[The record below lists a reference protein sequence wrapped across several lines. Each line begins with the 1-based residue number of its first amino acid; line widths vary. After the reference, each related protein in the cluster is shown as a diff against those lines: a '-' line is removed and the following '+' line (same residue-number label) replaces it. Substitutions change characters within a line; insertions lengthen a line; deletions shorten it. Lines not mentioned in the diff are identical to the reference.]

1 MHITGTHES
10 GQRERKEREGEKRER
25 VGGKK
30 KLFTVTMG
38 RQMINSNRTHAQKLY
53 ALILN
58 RNEHRYET
66 RSSDTL
72 FVYYLITLIGSGL
85 SLFILLSEHDKRAIH
100 QMDPPPIF
108 EYKMDPFRYLLV
120 FTGSIALAFFFEVL
134 PRSWTRVQRERKAQ
148 EGLTAYDQANW
159 FSRIIYYFVQPLMS
173 LGAKRTITV
182 DDLDEKTP
190 DEMKARVNYER
201 ISHAWD
207 EKAGRYYKQVNKK
220 KAKGSKRLPAQ
231 PSLVWT
237 ILGVNKGRIFNMMV
251 VRMLSFA
258 LLFVAP
264 FLFTYLLKFFTDYD
278 DAIKRGKTPPATANG
293 ILIAVGI
300 FIGAMSSAILLT
312 ASSDECG
319 NLSIETRSGLIA
331 MIYRKSLRLSPAAR
345 SKSTLGEISNYMAVD
360 TEVWMAAANMLPLVL
375 TLPVEISLG
384 LWLLYRLVGWSLLAG
399 LAVFA
404 IIAPIQALLARF
416 QTSFTKNKLKA
427 MDSRLRIMTEI
438 LANNKIVK
446 LYSWEDMFRR
456 KVDVLREREL
466 RAQRALSKVRSFL
479 AIIFSSVNLLMIFAT
494 FAIYSTFG
502 GPDYTPAELTPQIVF
517 VGITLFSMLGRPF
530 GVISLAISHII
541 QLKASNRRIAS
552 FLLLEEVDPTVV
564 ERHGRQIGH
573 TKDAV
578 GNGVSSNLPAVDI
591 ENGTFAWDK
600 ESITAPIALPD
611 VALTP
616 AEAERQPLLSSSTNR
631 PSSPSSS
638 FVSTSR
644 PTLSNIQLSV
654 LEGNLTA
661 IVGRIGQGKSSLL
674 SAIMGEMYKL
684 EGTVKTYGNIAYVPQ
699 QAWII
704 NATMRDN
711 ILLGK
716 PFDQEKYDHIIYA
729 SGLKPDLDT
738 LPAMDLTEIGERGI
752 NLSGGQKQ
760 RVSLARAAYQDADI
774 YILDDP
780 LSAVDAHVD
789 EHLWHHLIGPSG
801 LLKDKTRLLVTHGI
815 HHLSEVHQIVVMK
828 DGQISEIGDYQQL
841 MMAKDA
847 FYQLIYDY
855 SVKRQVANS
864 HPKEEN
870 SATLAPSESNGQ
882 QDKKVTAGGDDSKAG
897 ATTTD
902 VPTDKATSKSG
913 FGGLVG
919 KEKAEEGKVGWR
931 VYLDY
936 ARAISFKRAII
947 CLCLY
952 GVGQVCQIATTFWLR
967 YWMMAGERERRED
980 RPPYFYLAGY
990 AVLMLLYL
998 VVDVTVSYMANV
1010 VCGVRGARTL
1020 HNRLLT
1026 RVLRYPM
1033 SIFDTTPMGRIVNR
1047 FSSDVAVIDSSL
1059 PESLP
1064 GFLGFSA
1071 SAIGIICVI
1080 GYSTPPVL
1088 VVVPPL
1094 FLFFLVV
1101 QNYYIK
1107 TSGALKRLTS
1117 VAKSPIYQHFSE
1129 SLVGVSTIRSL
1140 EGLQSQFIAENEN
1153 RTDTIA
1159 RITKAF
1165 LLTSR
1170 WLTIRLQVISSSVIL
1185 LTAVLAVLN
1194 VGRLD
1199 SSLVGLAMS
1208 YALNLTNIVVVLVR
1222 TSSDVQNQF
1231 VSVERI
1237 QEYSEKP
1244 VEAPLELSKDHQ
1256 LPENWPQHGSITFN
1270 KYSTRYRE
1278 GLDLCLRE
1286 ASFTVEPQEK
1296 VGIVGR
1302 TGAGK
1307 SSLTLALFR
1316 IIEAA
1321 DSYWALASNP
1331 SRPELPKSESLLD
1344 SFGQAVGGSI
1354 EIDGIDIA
1362 SIGLRQLRQHLSI
1375 IPQDPTLFAGTIREN
1390 LDPFYELEDSV
1401 LWEALERAH
1410 LKDFIGSLAGG
1421 LSFEVSANG
1430 DNFSMGQRSLICLAR
1445 ALLRKTKVLVLDE
1458 ATAAVDVETDAL
1470 IQKTIRTEFKDR
1482 TILTIAHR
1490 IKTVMDSDKV
1500 LVLDHG
1506 RVEEFDSPEVLLRR
1520 GEESLF
1526 WRLAEQAGEVD
1537 RGEGE
1542 GKGRRH

>member
-1 MHITGTHES
+1 M
-10 GQRERKEREGEKRER
+10 RW
-25 VGGKK
+25 
-30 KLFTVTMG
+30 
-38 RQMINSNRTHAQKLY
+38 Y

-85 SLFILLSEHDKRAIH
+85 SLFILFSEHDKKAIR

-108 EYKMDPFRYLLV
+108 EYKMSPFRYLLV
-120 FTGSIALAFFFEVL
+120 FTGSIAFAFFFEAL

-159 FSRIIYYFVQPLMS
+159 FSRLIYYFVQPLMS
-173 LGAKRTITV
+173 LGAKRTITAE
-182 DDLDEKTP
+182 DLDERTP
-190 DEMKARVNYER
+190 EHLKAYVNYER
-201 ISHAWD
+201 ISSVWD
-207 EKAGRYYKQVNKK
+207 KKAARYYRQLSKK

-231 PSLVWT
+231 PSLLLT
-237 ILGVNKGRIFNMMV
+237 ILNVNKGRISNMMV

-278 DAIKRGKTPPATANG
+278 DAIKRGKRPPATANG
-293 ILIAVGI
+293 ILITVGI

-312 ASSDECG
+312 ASSDECS
-319 NLSIETRSGLIA
+319 NLAIATRSGLIS

-360 TEVWMAAANMLPLVL
+360 TEVWMAAGNMLPLVL
-375 TLPVEISLG
+375 TLPVEIGLG

-404 IIAPIQALLARF
+404 IVTPIQALLARF
-416 QTSFTKNKLKA
+416 LTSFQKNKLKA
-427 MDSRLRIMTEI
+427 MDSRLRLMTEI
-438 LANNKIVK
+438 LANIKIVK
-446 LYSWEDMFRR
+446 LYSWEDAFR
-456 KVDVLREREL
+456 KKIDALRDREL
-466 RAQRALSKVRSFL
+466 RAQRALSRVRSFL
-479 AIIFSSVNLLMIFAT
+479 VIVFSSVNLLMIFAT
-494 FAIYSTFG
+494 FAVYSSFG
-502 GPDYTPAELTPQIVF
+502 GPDYTPAELTPQVVF
-517 VGITLFSMLGRPF
+517 VGITVFAMVGRPL
-530 GVISLAISHII
+530 GLIPLAISHII
-541 QLKASNRRIAS
+541 QLRTSNRRIAS
-552 FLLLEEVDPTVV
+552 FLLLEEIDPTVV
-564 ERHGRQIGH
+564 ERHGRQTGH
-573 TKDAV
+573 SKDADGNRV
-578 GNGVSSNLPAVDI
+578 GSNLPAVEI
-591 ENGTFAWDK
+591 ENGTFVWDK
-600 ESITAPIALPD
+600 ESISGPVAPTTVTLSPE
-611 VALTP
+611 
-616 AEAERQPLLSSSTNR
+616 EAERQPLLSSSANR
-631 PSSPSSS
+631 PSSPSGS
-638 FVSTSR
+638 VATPSR
-644 PTLSNIQLSV
+644 PTLSNVQLSI

-684 EGTVKTYGNIAYVPQ
+684 EGTVRTYGNIAYVPQ

-704 NATMRDN
+704 NATVRDN

-716 PFDQEKYDHIIYA
+716 SFDQEKYDSIIYA
-729 SGLKPDLDT
+729 SGLKPDLDM
-738 LPAMDLTEIGERGI
+738 LPAVDLTEIGERGI

-774 YILDDP
+774 YLLDDP

-789 EHLWHHLIGPSG
+789 QHLWHNLIGPSG
-801 LLKDKTRLLVTHGI
+801 LLKDKTRILVTHGI

-828 DGQISEIGDYQQL
+828 DGQISETGEYQQL

-847 FYQLIYDY
+847 FYQLIYDH
-855 SVKRQVANS
+855 SVKRQVGNS
-864 HPKEEN
+864 HPKDESSTAMV
-870 SATLAPSESNGQ
+870 SAVSNGQ
-882 QDKKVTAGGDDSKAG
+882 QDQ
-897 ATTTD
+897 
-902 VPTDKATSKSG
+902 KATSGDEDSKTEATSTGASAGKATLKS
-913 FGGLVG
+913 GGLVD
-919 KEKAEEGKVGWR
+919 KEKVEEGKVGWR
-931 VYLDY
+931 VYLGY
-936 ARAISFKRAII
+936 ARAISFKRAFI

-952 GVGQVCQIATTFWLR
+952 GVGQACQIATNFWLR
-967 YWMMAGERERRED
+967 YWMTAGEREGEED

-990 AVLMLLYL
+990 GAFVVLFL
-998 VVDVTVSYMANV
+998 VVDVTVNYMANV
-1010 VCGVRGARTL
+1010 VCGIRSARTL
-1020 HNRLLT
+1020 YNKLLT

-1033 SIFDTTPMGRIVNR
+1033 STFDTTPMGRIVNR
-1047 FSSDVAVIDSSL
+1047 FSSDVAVIDSNL
-1059 PESLP
+1059 PETLP

-1080 GYSTPPVL
+1080 GYSTPPFL

-1094 FLFFLVV
+1094 LLLFLVV

-1107 TSGALKRLTS
+1107 TSGAVKRLIS
-1117 VAKSPIYQHFSE
+1117 VAKSPLFQHFSE

-1140 EGLQSQFIAENEN
+1140 DGLQSQFIAENEN

-1159 RITKAF
+1159 RITNVF
-1165 LLTSR
+1165 MLTNR
-1170 WLTIRLQVISSSVIL
+1170 WLTIRLQLISSSVIL
-1185 LTAVLAVLN
+1185 LAAVLAVLN
-1194 VGRLD
+1194 VDQLD

-1244 VEAPLELSKDHQ
+1244 VEAPLEAGDHQ
-1256 LPENWPQHGSITFN
+1256 LPENWPEHGRITFN
-1270 KYSTRYRE
+1270 KYSARYRE

-1296 VGIVGR
+1296 VGIIGR

-1321 DSYWALASNP
+1321 DSYWALASDP
-1331 SRPELPKSESLLD
+1331 SRPELPKGESF
-1344 SFGQAVGGSI
+1344 SGNCGQSVGGSI
-1354 EIDGIDIA
+1354 EIDGVDIA

-1470 IQKTIRTEFKDR
+1470 IQKTIRAEFKDR

-1500 LVLDHG
+1500 LVLNSG
-1506 RVEEFDSPEVLLRR
+1506 RVEEFEAPEVLLRR
-1520 GEESLF
+1520 GKGSLF
-1526 WRLAEQAGEVD
+1526 YRLAEQAGELD
-1537 RGEGE
+1537 AGA
-1542 GKGRRH
+1542 RH

>member
-1 MHITGTHES
+1 MSKGDPLQAWAEFLIAHGGHYVLIGLPSLLAFFSFRSRNKYLTKYRGQPPHRFGRTGLIYWPE
-10 GQRERKEREGEKRER
+10 Q
-25 VGGKK
+25 
-30 KLFTVTMG
+30 LFLLVAWGAALALAYSLATGPYIASADGLLLSTPFMLC
-38 RQMINSNRTHAQKLY
+38 AWWY

-85 SLFILLSEHDKRAIH
+85 SLFILFSEHEKKPILL
-100 QMDPPPIF
+100 MDPPPIF

-120 FTGSIALAFFFEVL
+120 FTGSIGLAFFFEVL

-159 FSRIIYYFVQPLMS
+159 FSRLIYYFVQPLMS

-182 DDLDEKTP
+182 EDLDEKTP
-190 DEMKARVNYER
+190 EEMKARVNYER
-201 ISHAWD
+201 ISSVWD
-207 EKAGRYYKQVNKK
+207 VKAARYYKQVDKN

-237 ILGVNKGRIFNMMV
+237 ILDVNKGRISSMMI

-278 DAIKRGKTPPATANG
+278 DAVKRGKKPPATVNG

-312 ASSDECG
+312 ASSNECS

-360 TEVWMAAANMLPLVL
+360 TEVWMAAGNMLPLVL

-384 LWLLYRLVGWSLLAG
+384 LWLLYRL
-399 LAVFA
+399 
-404 IIAPIQALLARF
+404 
-416 QTSFTKNKLKA
+416 LKA
-427 MDSRLRIMTEI
+427 MDNRLRVMTEI

-456 KVDVLREREL
+456 KIDVLREQEL
-466 RAQRALSKVRSFL
+466 RAQWALSRVRSFL

-494 FAIYSTFG
+494 FAVYSNFG
-502 GPDYTPAELTPQIVF
+502 GPDFTPAELTPQIVF

-530 GVISLAISHII
+530 GVISLAISHVI

-564 ERHGRQIGH
+564 ERYGRHTGH
-573 TKDAV
+573 TKDAD
-578 GNGVSSNLPAVDI
+578 GNGISSNLPAVDI

-600 ESITAPIALPD
+600 ESITGPPPAIAM
-611 VALTP
+611 TTE
-616 AEAERQPLLSSSTNR
+616 EAERQPLLSSSINR

-638 FVSTSR
+638 YATTSR
-644 PTLSNIQLSV
+644 PTLSKIQLSV

-704 NATMRDN
+704 NATVRDN

-729 SGLKPDLDT
+729 SGLKPDLDM

-774 YILDDP
+774 YLLDDP

-789 EHLWHHLIGPSG
+789 VHLWHHMIGPCG
-801 LLKDKTRLLVTHGI
+801 LLKDKTRILVTHGI
-815 HHLSEVHQIVVMK
+815 HHLSEVHQIVVLK
-828 DGQISEIGDYQQL
+828 DGQISEIGEYQQL

-855 SVKRQVANS
+855 SVKRQVSSS
-864 HPKEEN
+864 HPKDDN
-870 SATLAPSESNGQ
+870 SATLAPSESIGQ
-882 QDKKVTAGGDDSKAG
+882 QDKKATVGGDNSKTE
-897 ATTTD
+897 ATTTGASAG
-902 VPTDKATSKSG
+902 KATSQSG
-913 FGGLVG
+913 SGGLVG
-919 KEKAEEGKVGWR
+919 KEKVEEGKVGWR

-936 ARAISFKRAII
+936 ARAISFKRAFI

-952 GVGQVCQIATTFWLR
+952 GVGQACQISTTFWLR
-967 YWMMAGERERRED
+967 YWMTAGERERKED

-1010 VCGVRGARTL
+1010 VCGIRGARTL

-1033 SIFDTTPMGRIVNR
+1033 STFDTTPMGRIVNR
-1047 FSSDVAVIDSSL
+1047 FSSDVAVIDSGL

-1080 GYSTPPVL
+1080 GYSTPPSL

-1094 FLFFLVV
+1094 LLFFLVV

-1107 TSGALKRLTS
+1107 TSGAIKRLIS
-1117 VAKSPIYQHFSE
+1117 VAKSPLYQHFSE

-1140 EGLQSQFIAENEN
+1140 EGLQSQFIAGNEN

-1159 RITKAF
+1159 RITNVF
-1165 LLTSR
+1165 MLTSR

-1194 VGRLD
+1194 VDRLD

-1208 YALNLTNIVVVLVR
+1208 YALNLTNIVVILVR
-1222 TSSDVQNQF
+1222 TSSEVQNQF

-1244 VEAPLELSKDHQ
+1244 VEAPLE
-1256 LPENWPQHGSITFN
+1256 HGRITFN
-1270 KYSTRYRE
+1270 KYSARYRE

-1321 DSYWALASNP
+1321 DSYWALASDP
-1331 SRPELPKSESLLD
+1331 SRPELPKHENFLD
-1344 SFGQAVGGSI
+1344 SLGQAVGGSI
-1354 EIDGIDIA
+1354 EIDGVDIA

-1390 LDPFYELEDSV
+1390 LNPSSELEDSV

-1421 LSFEVSANG
+1421 LSFQVSANG

-1500 LVLDHG
+1500 LVLDQG

-1537 RGEGE
+1537 GSENG
-1542 GKGRRH
+1542 